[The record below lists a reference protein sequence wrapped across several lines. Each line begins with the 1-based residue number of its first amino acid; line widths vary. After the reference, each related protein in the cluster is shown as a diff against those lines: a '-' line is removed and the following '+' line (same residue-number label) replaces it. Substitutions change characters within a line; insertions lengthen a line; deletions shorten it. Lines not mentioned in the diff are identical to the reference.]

1 MNVKDLAAKKRFSTT
16 EKEFL
21 KAEAE
26 KVGIKFEDRKNCS
39 NCFQDLA
46 LEIYAKQNK
55 KADTQSE
62 AEYILKQGTD
72 IRFINT
78 GIRVN
83 EATFTN
89 EIGAMLVRKG
99 LTKYLA
105 KYPQA

>member
-1 MNVKDLAAKKRFSTT
+1 MNIKDLASKKRFSAT

-21 KAEAE
+21 KAEAA
-26 KVGIKFEDRKNCS
+26 KFGIKFEDRKNCS

-46 LEIYAKQNK
+46 LQIYAKQNK

-62 AEYILKQGTD
+62 SEYILKPGAD
-72 IRFINT
+72 IRFVDS

-105 KYPQA
+105 KYPKA